1 MSWHSSTPEN
11 TSGAKVTGIEER
23 RTTMISFEEFKSEA
37 LKRCRSEEETKRVSE
52 EIELFSV
59 RGWEKYVLLVVNI
72 INGLQECGFEFHE
85 MAGSALDSFAIW
97 LLTTDRKKKEG
108 FLKNERKK
116 WILFNDTLRLS
127 ICIHE
132 RFVENHPEFTEQF
145 NSILETNLKEFGL
158 VCSKHMVKGRNP
170 LQTGSPDSKDTLII
184 VSNDK
189 VLKSDEE
196 WVLSETREVREGE
209 IEILRK
215 YLLLRVVMFGGL

>member
-1 MSWHSSTPEN
+1 
-11 TSGAKVTGIEER
+11 
-23 RTTMISFEEFKSEA
+23 MISFEEFKSEA

-59 RGWEKYVLLVVNI
+59 RGWEKYVLLVVNT
-72 INGLQECGFEFHE
+72 INGLHECGFEFPYE

-97 LLTTDRKKKEG
+97 LLTTDRNNKEG

-116 WILFNDTLRLS
+116 GILFNDALRLS
-127 ICIHE
+127 ICIHKMFAKE
-132 RFVENHPEFTEQF
+132 HPEFAVQL
-145 NSILETNLKEFGL
+145 NNILESNLKELGL
-158 VCSKHMVKGRNP
+158 VYSEHLVDGMNP
-170 LQTGSPDSKDTLII
+170 LTIGSPDTKDNLII
-184 VSNDK
+184 VSKDK
-189 VLKSDEE
+189 VLKNDEE